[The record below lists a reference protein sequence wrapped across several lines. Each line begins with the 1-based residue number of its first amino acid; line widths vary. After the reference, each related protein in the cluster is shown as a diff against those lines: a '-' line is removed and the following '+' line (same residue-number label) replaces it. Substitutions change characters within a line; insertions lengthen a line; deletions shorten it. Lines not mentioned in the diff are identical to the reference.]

1 MSKSKTFPMFDWAK
15 KLFPWHRSL
24 SGQGTYDTLVFL
36 SNINKNLKIKNF
48 KSGTKCFDW
57 VVPKE
62 WIIKDAYLEHQ
73 SGKRFCEIKQNNLH
87 IVQYSKPINKII
99 NIKDLKKNIFYLNRR
114 PKSIPYVTSYYR
126 ENWGFCMTF
135 NQFKKLPKGNYKAYI
150 NSKLQKGKI
159 NYGEIVLKGKSKKE
173 IFFSTYVCH
182 PSMANNELSGPIV
195 AIALSKYL
203 SELNKKQLNYSY
215 RFIFIPETIGAIAY
229 INKELKK
236 LKKNVICGVNLS
248 CVGDGRAYSM
258 ISSRLGNTLADS
270 ALRASLKYKKNF
282 KIYDYLERG
291 SDERQF
297 CSPGVNLPFCG
308 FSRSKYY
315 EYPEYHTSDDNLKII
330 SQKNLEDSLD
340 VVKDIVNVFEKK
352 LYPRAKFICEP
363 KMDKRNLY
371 DPLSKDKN
379 YLKKSL
385 RNRMDFLSYADGEHT
400 FFDIVNRCNFSL
412 QEGHKIY
419 DLLKYNKLIR

>member
-36 SNINKNLKIKNF
+36 SNINKNLKIKYF

-62 WIIKDAYLEHQ
+62 WIIKDAYIEHQ
-73 SGKRFCEIKQNNLH
+73 SGKRFCEIKKNNLH

-99 NIKDLKKNIFYLNRR
+99 NIKDLKKNIFYLKRR

-236 LKKNVICGVNLS
+236 LKKNVICGINLS

-270 ALRASLKYKKNF
+270 ALKASLKYKKNF

-297 CSPGVNLPFCG
+297 CSPGVDLPFCG

-340 VVKDIVNVFEKK
+340 VVKNIVNVFEKK

-419 DLLKYNKLIR
+419 DLLKYNKLI

>member
-1 MSKSKTFPMFDWAK
+1 MSKSKIFPMFDWAK

-73 SGKRFCEIKQNNLH
+73 SGKRFCEIKKNNLH

-99 NIKDLKKNIFYLNRR
+99 NIKDLKKNIFYLKRR

-229 INKELKK
+229 ISKELKK
-236 LKKNVICGVNLS
+236 LKKNVICGINLS

-270 ALRASLKYKKNF
+270 ALKASLKYKKNF

-340 VVKDIVNVFEKK
+340 VVKNIVNVFEKK

-379 YLKKSL
+379 YLKKRL

-419 DLLKYNKLIR
+419 DLLKYNKLI